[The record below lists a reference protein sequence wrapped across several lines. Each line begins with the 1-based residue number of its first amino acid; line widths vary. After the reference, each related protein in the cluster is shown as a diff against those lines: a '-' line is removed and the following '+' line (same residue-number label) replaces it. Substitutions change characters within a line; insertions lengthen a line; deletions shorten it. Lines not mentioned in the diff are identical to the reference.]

1 MAAKVLVTGA
11 SGFIGRH
18 LVASLHES
26 GVDVSVSAGSDG
38 SLSDPEYWRRLPRVD
53 HVFHLAARSYVPDS
67 WADPAAFVEANVA
80 LTARVLEYCKE
91 NAAFLTYASA
101 YVYGIP
107 QSLPIHESDIFAP
120 NNPYALTKHMGEQ
133 LCEFYARHCNVSSVA
148 VRIFN
153 VYGPGQRRDF
163 LIPSLVEQVLGGAKE
178 IRVKDLQPRRDYV
191 YVDDV
196 VRALLA
202 SMRRADGFHPVNI
215 GTGVSYS
222 VAELISVIQEAAG
235 VSLSVH
241 SEELPRINEIP
252 DVRADI
258 EYAHEL
264 LGWAPSVTLKAGVS
278 RLIELERKQ

>member
-1 MAAKVLVTGA
+1 MAKVLVTGA

-18 LVASLHES
+18 LVAHLREL
-26 GVDVSVSAGSDG
+26 GVEVCVSAGSDG
-38 SLSDPEYWRRLPRVD
+38 SLSDPGYWRTLPRVD

-67 WADPAAFVEANVA
+67 WADPAAFVESNVA
-80 LTARVLEYCKE
+80 LTARVLEYCK
-91 NAAFLTYASA
+91 ASATSLTYASA

-107 QSLPIHESDIFAP
+107 QSLPIRECDDFVP
-120 NNPYALTKHMGEQ
+120 NNPYALTKQMGEQ
-133 LCEFYARHCNVSSVA
+133 LCEFYARHCNVPSVA

-163 LIPSLVEQVLGGAKE
+163 LIPTLIEQVLGGTTE

-202 SMRRADGFHPVNI
+202 SMRHPNGFHSVNI

-222 VAELISVIQEAAG
+222 VAELIAVIQETAG
-235 VSLSVH
+235 VSLTVH
-241 SEELPRINEIP
+241 SEEKPRINEIS

-258 EYAHEL
+258 RYAREL
-264 LGWAPSVTLKAGVS
+264 FGWVPSITLKAGVA